1 MKIFQLKD
9 GYRYNSDSLFLWDF
23 ARKNCSFKASQSL
36 LDVGCGCGIL
46 GLLLAR
52 DFNCAL
58 SCIDIQPQNCELAQI
73 NARANDIKASIICA
87 DFFKDWESGNS
98 RISSAF
104 DENSRISSDFNENS
118 RISSDFD
125 VKSRI
130 PSDFNENSR
139 IPSAFDENSR
149 IPSNFNENSRISS
162 QGFHRSQGFERI
174 ICNPPFYDFGGEN
187 KNAHKNTSR
196 NASSFDISAFASK
209 CSKLLAPKGELVLCY
224 DARLI
229 DRLLQ
234 ALLEA
239 GLKPIKLAFLHSKP
253 SKSANVVLVVAK
265 KGVKSPLCVFGSLFA
280 CNDSGAHT
288 DFAKEVFIRADLTS
302 VDLII

>member
-1 MKIFQLKD
+1 MKLFQLKD

-73 NARANDIKASIICA
+73 NAGANDIKASIICA

-98 RISSAF
+98 AGNSK
-104 DENSRISSDFNENS
+104 ENSVGNS
-118 RISSDFD
+118 AGNSAWNF
-125 VKSRI
+125 RI
-130 PSDFNENSR
+130 P
-139 IPSAFDENSR
+139 
-149 IPSNFNENSRISS
+149 
-162 QGFHRSQGFERI
+162 SQGFERI

-224 DARLI
+224 DARLV

-253 SKSANVVLVVAK
+253 SKPANVVLVVAK
-265 KGVKSPLCVFGSLFA
+265 KGAKSPLCVFGSLFA
-280 CNDSGAHT
+280 CNESGTHS
-288 DFAKEVFIRADLTS
+288 DFAKEVFIQADLTS

>member
-1 MKIFQLKD
+1 MKLFQLKD

-58 SCIDIQPQNCELAQI
+58 SCIDIQPQNCELAQM
-73 NARANDIKASIICA
+73 NAQANDIKASIICA

-98 RISSAF
+98 AGNSVGNF
-104 DENSRISSDFNENS
+104 KENSAGNF
-118 RISSDFD
+118 
-125 VKSRI
+125 RI
-130 PSDFNENSR
+130 P
-139 IPSAFDENSR
+139 
-149 IPSNFNENSRISS
+149 
-162 QGFHRSQGFERI
+162 SQGFERI

-253 SKSANVVLVVAK
+253 SKPAKIVLVVAK
-265 KGVKSPLCVFGSLFA
+265 KGAKSPLCVFGSLFA
-280 CNDSGAHT
+280 CNESGTHS
-288 DFAKEVFIRADLTS
+288 DFAKEVFIKADLIS
-302 VDLII
+302 VDLQALI

>member
-1 MKIFQLKD
+1 MKLFQLKD
-9 GYRYNSDSLFLWDF
+9 RYRYNSDSLFLWDF
-23 ARKNCSFKASQSL
+23 ARKNCSFKARQSL

-58 SCIDIQPQNCELAQI
+58 SCIDIQPQNCELTQI
-73 NARANDIKASIICA
+73 NAGANGIKASIICA

-98 RISSAF
+98 AGNSK
-104 DENSRISSDFNENS
+104 ENSAGNS
-118 RISSDFD
+118 AGNF
-125 VKSRI
+125 RI
-130 PSDFNENSR
+130 PSQS
-139 IPSAFDENSR
+139 
-149 IPSNFNENSRISS
+149 
-162 QGFHRSQGFERI
+162 FERI

-224 DARLI
+224 DARLV

-253 SKSANVVLVVAK
+253 SKMANVVLVVAK
-265 KGVKSPLCVFGSLFA
+265 KGAKSPLCVFGSLFA
-280 CNDSGAHT
+280 CNENGAHT
-288 DFAKEVFIRADLTS
+288 DFAKEVFIQADLTS

>member
-1 MKIFQLKD
+1 MKLFQLKD

-58 SCIDIQPQNCELAQI
+58 SCIDIQPQNCELAQM
-73 NARANDIKASIICA
+73 NAGANDIKASIICA

-98 RISSAF
+98 AGNSK
-104 DENSRISSDFNENS
+104 ENSAGNS
-118 RISSDFD
+118 AGNF
-125 VKSRI
+125 RI
-130 PSDFNENSR
+130 PSLN
-139 IPSAFDENSR
+139 
-149 IPSNFNENSRISS
+149 
-162 QGFHRSQGFERI
+162 FERI

-224 DARLI
+224 DARLV
-229 DRLLQ
+229 DRLSQ
-234 ALLEA
+234 ALLEV

-253 SKSANVVLVVAK
+253 SKPANIVLVVAK
-265 KGVKSPLCVFGSLFA
+265 KGAKSPLCVFGSLFA
-280 CNDSGAHT
+280 CNENGAHT
-288 DFAKEVFIRADLTS
+288 DFAKEVFIQADLTS

>member
-1 MKIFQLKD
+1 MKLFQLKD

-73 NARANDIKASIICA
+73 NAQANDIKASIICA
-87 DFFKDWESGNS
+87 DFFKNWESGNS
-98 RISSAF
+98 AGNSK
-104 DENSRISSDFNENS
+104 ENSVGNS
-118 RISSDFD
+118 AGNSAGNF
-125 VKSRI
+125 RI
-130 PSDFNENSR
+130 P
-139 IPSAFDENSR
+139 
-149 IPSNFNENSRISS
+149 
-162 QGFHRSQGFERI
+162 SQGFERI

-224 DARLI
+224 DARLV

-253 SKSANVVLVVAK
+253 SKPANIVLVVAK
-265 KGVKSPLCVFGSLFA
+265 KGAKSPLCVFGSLFA
-280 CNDSGAHT
+280 CNESGTHS
-288 DFAKEVFIRADLTS
+288 DFAKEVFIKADLIS
-302 VDLII
+302 VDLQALI

>member
-23 ARKNCSFKASQSL
+23 ARKNCSFKARQSL

-98 RISSAF
+98 RI
-104 DENSRISSDFNENS
+104 
-118 RISSDFD
+118 
-125 VKSRI
+125 
-130 PSDFNENSR
+130 P
-139 IPSAFDENSR
+139 
-149 IPSNFNENSRISS
+149 S
-162 QGFHRSQGFERI
+162 QGFQRNQSFERI

-253 SKSANVVLVVAK
+253 SKPANVVLVVAK
-265 KGVKSPLCVFGSLFA
+265 KGTKSPLCVFGSLFA
-280 CNDSGAHT
+280 CNESGTHS
-288 DFAKEVFIRADLTS
+288 DFAKEVFIKADLIS
-302 VDLII
+302 VDLQALI

>member
-104 DENSRISSDFNENS
+104 DENSRISSD
-118 RISSDFD
+118 
-125 VKSRI
+125 
-130 PSDFNENSR
+130 
-139 IPSAFDENSR
+139 
-149 IPSNFNENSRISS
+149 FNENSRISS

>member
-1 MKIFQLKD
+1 MKLFQLKD

-58 SCIDIQPQNCELAQI
+58 SCIDIQPQNCQLAQM
-73 NARANDIKASIICA
+73 NAQANDIKASIICA

-98 RISSAF
+98 VGNSK
-104 DENSRISSDFNENS
+104 ENSAGNS
-118 RISSDFD
+118 AGNF
-125 VKSRI
+125 RI
-130 PSDFNENSR
+130 PSQS
-139 IPSAFDENSR
+139 
-149 IPSNFNENSRISS
+149 
-162 QGFHRSQGFERI
+162 FERI

-224 DARLI
+224 DARLV

-253 SKSANVVLVVAK
+253 SKPANVVLVVAK
-265 KGVKSPLCVFGSLFA
+265 KGAKSPLCVFGSLFA
-280 CNDSGAHT
+280 CNESGTHS
-288 DFAKEVFIRADLTS
+288 DFAKEVFIKADLIS
-302 VDLII
+302 VDLQALI

>member
-1 MKIFQLKD
+1 MKLFQLKD

-23 ARKNCSFKASQSL
+23 ARKNCSFKASHSL

-58 SCIDIQPQNCELAQI
+58 SCIDIQPQNCELTQKNADSNGI
-73 NARANDIKASIICA
+73 NASVICA
-87 DFFKDWESGNS
+87 DFFEDWESEDFIANSRENFIENSRKNLAEIYLGNS
-98 RISSAF
+98 RIH
-104 DENSRISSDFNENS
+104 
-118 RISSDFD
+118 
-125 VKSRI
+125 SRI
-130 PSDFNENSR
+130 PYQNFQGKQ
-139 IPSAFDENSR
+139 AF
-149 IPSNFNENSRISS
+149 
-162 QGFHRSQGFERI
+162 QGSQGFERI

-224 DARLI
+224 DARLV

-265 KGVKSPLCVFGSLFA
+265 KGAKSPLCVFGSLFA
-280 CNDSGAHT
+280 CNESGTHS
-288 DFAKEVFIRADLTS
+288 DFAKEVFIKADLIS

>member
-1 MKIFQLKD
+1 MKLFQLKD

-58 SCIDIQPQNCELAQI
+58 SCIDIQPQNCQLAQI
-73 NARANDIKASIICA
+73 NAGANDIKASIICA

-98 RISSAF
+98 VANSAG
-104 DENSRISSDFNENS
+104 
-118 RISSDFD
+118 
-125 VKSRI
+125 
-130 PSDFNENSR
+130 NSR
-139 IPSAFDENSR
+139 IPSLN
-149 IPSNFNENSRISS
+149 
-162 QGFHRSQGFERI
+162 FERI

-253 SKSANVVLVVAK
+253 SKPANVVLVVAK
-265 KGVKSPLCVFGSLFA
+265 KGAKSPLCVFGSLFA
-280 CNDSGAHT
+280 CNESGTHS
-288 DFAKEVFIRADLTS
+288 DFAKEVFIKADLIS
-302 VDLII
+302 VDLQALI

>member
-1 MKIFQLKD
+1 MKLFQLKD

-73 NARANDIKASIICA
+73 NAQANDIKASIICA

-98 RISSAF
+98 AG
-104 DENSRISSDFNENS
+104 NSVGNFG
-118 RISSDFD
+118 
-125 VKSRI
+125 I
-130 PSDFNENSR
+130 PSQSCQRNQS
-139 IPSAFDENSR
+139 
-149 IPSNFNENSRISS
+149 
-162 QGFHRSQGFERI
+162 FERI

-196 NASSFDISAFASK
+196 NASIFDVSAFASK

-224 DARLI
+224 DARLV

-253 SKSANVVLVVAK
+253 SKPANVVLVVAK
-265 KGVKSPLCVFGSLFA
+265 KGAKSPLCVFGSLFA
-280 CNDSGAHT
+280 CNEGGTHS
-288 DFAKEVFIRADLTS
+288 DFAKEVFIKADLIS

>member
-1 MKIFQLKD
+1 MKLFQLKD

-58 SCIDIQPQNCELAQI
+58 SCIDIQPQNCKLAQM
-73 NARANDIKASIICA
+73 NAQANDIKASIICA

-98 RISSAF
+98 RI
-104 DENSRISSDFNENS
+104 
-118 RISSDFD
+118 
-125 VKSRI
+125 
-130 PSDFNENSR
+130 PSN
-139 IPSAFDENSR
+139 FDENSR
-149 IPSNFNENSRISS
+149 IPSNFDGNFRIPSLN
-162 QGFHRSQGFERI
+162 FERI

-196 NASSFDISAFASK
+196 NASSFDISAFTSK

-224 DARLI
+224 DARLV

-234 ALLEA
+234 ALLQA

-253 SKSANVVLVVAK
+253 SKPANVVLVVAK
-265 KGVKSPLCVFGSLFA
+265 KGAKSPLCVFGSLFA
-280 CNDSGAHT
+280 CNESGAHSE
-288 DFAKEVFIRADLTS
+288 FAKEVFIKADLIS
-302 VDLII
+302 VDLQALI

>member
-1 MKIFQLKD
+1 MKLFQLKD

-58 SCIDIQPQNCELAQI
+58 SCIDIQPQNCELAQM
-73 NARANDIKASIICA
+73 NAQANGIKASIICA

-98 RISSAF
+98 V
-104 DENSRISSDFNENS
+104 ENSAGNS
-118 RISSDFD
+118 AGNFG
-125 VKSRI
+125 I
-130 PSDFNENSR
+130 PSQSCQRNQS
-139 IPSAFDENSR
+139 
-149 IPSNFNENSRISS
+149 
-162 QGFHRSQGFERI
+162 FERI

-224 DARLI
+224 DARLV

-253 SKSANVVLVVAK
+253 SKPANVVLVVAK
-265 KGVKSPLCVFGSLFA
+265 KGAKSPLCVFGSLFA
-280 CNDSGAHT
+280 CNENGAHT
-288 DFAKEVFIRADLTS
+288 DFAKEVFIQADLTS

>member
-1 MKIFQLKD
+1 MKLFQLKD

-73 NARANDIKASIICA
+73 NAQANDIKASIICA
-87 DFFKDWESGNS
+87 DFFKNWESGNS
-98 RISSAF
+98 AGNSK
-104 DENSRISSDFNENS
+104 ENSVGNS
-118 RISSDFD
+118 AGNSAGNF
-125 VKSRI
+125 RI
-130 PSDFNENSR
+130 P
-139 IPSAFDENSR
+139 
-149 IPSNFNENSRISS
+149 
-162 QGFHRSQGFERI
+162 SQGFERI

-196 NASSFDISAFASK
+196 NASSFDISAFTSK

-224 DARLI
+224 DARLV

-253 SKSANVVLVVAK
+253 SKPANIVLVVAK
-265 KGVKSPLCVFGSLFA
+265 KGAKSPLCVFGSLFA
-280 CNDSGAHT
+280 CNESGTHS
-288 DFAKEVFIRADLTS
+288 DFAKEVFIKADLIS
-302 VDLII
+302 VDLQALI

>member
-1 MKIFQLKD
+1 MKLFQLKD

-58 SCIDIQPQNCELAQI
+58 SCIDIQPQNCELAQM
-73 NARANDIKASIICA
+73 NAQANGIKASIICA

-98 RISSAF
+98 V
-104 DENSRISSDFNENS
+104 ENSAGNS
-118 RISSDFD
+118 AGNFG
-125 VKSRI
+125 I
-130 PSDFNENSR
+130 PSQSCQRNQ
-139 IPSAFDENSR
+139 I
-149 IPSNFNENSRISS
+149 
-162 QGFHRSQGFERI
+162 FERI

-196 NASSFDISAFASK
+196 NASSFDISAFAIK

-224 DARLI
+224 DARLV

-234 ALLEA
+234 ALLEV

-253 SKSANVVLVVAK
+253 SKPANIVLVVAK
-265 KGVKSPLCVFGSLFA
+265 KGAKSPLCVFGSLFA
-280 CNDSGAHT
+280 CNESGTHS
-288 DFAKEVFIRADLTS
+288 DFAKEVFIKADLIS

>member
-73 NARANDIKASIICA
+73 NAGANDIKASIICA

-98 RISSAF
+98 RI
-104 DENSRISSDFNENS
+104 
-118 RISSDFD
+118 
-125 VKSRI
+125 
-130 PSDFNENSR
+130 P
-139 IPSAFDENSR
+139 
-149 IPSNFNENSRISS
+149 S
-162 QGFHRSQGFERI
+162 QGFQESQGFQRSKSFERI

-253 SKSANVVLVVAK
+253 SKPANVVLVVAK
-265 KGVKSPLCVFGSLFA
+265 KGAKSPLCVFGSLFA
-280 CNDSGAHT
+280 CNENGAHT
-288 DFAKEVFIRADLTS
+288 DFAKEVFIQADLTS

>member
-1 MKIFQLKD
+1 MKLFQLKD

-73 NARANDIKASIICA
+73 NAGANDIKASIICA

-98 RISSAF
+98 RI
-104 DENSRISSDFNENS
+104 
-118 RISSDFD
+118 
-125 VKSRI
+125 

-139 IPSAFDENSR
+139 IPS
-149 IPSNFNENSRISS
+149 
-162 QGFHRSQGFERI
+162 QGFQGSLGFERI

-253 SKSANVVLVVAK
+253 SKPANVVLVVAK
-265 KGVKSPLCVFGSLFA
+265 KGAKSPLCVFGSLFA
-280 CNDSGAHT
+280 CNENGAHT
-288 DFAKEVFIRADLTS
+288 DFAKEVFIQADLTS

>member
-1 MKIFQLKD
+1 MKLFQLKD
-9 GYRYNSDSLFLWDF
+9 GYLYNSDSLFLWDF

-73 NARANDIKASIICA
+73 NAQANDIKASIICA

-98 RISSAF
+98 RI
-104 DENSRISSDFNENS
+104 
-118 RISSDFD
+118 
-125 VKSRI
+125 

-139 IPSAFDENSR
+139 IPSKSF
-149 IPSNFNENSRISS
+149 
-162 QGFHRSQGFERI
+162 QRSQGFERI

-253 SKSANVVLVVAK
+253 SKPANVVLVVAK
-265 KGVKSPLCVFGSLFA
+265 KGAKSPLCVFGSLFA
-280 CNDSGAHT
+280 CNESGTHS
-288 DFAKEVFIRADLTS
+288 DFAKEVFIKADLIS
-302 VDLII
+302 VDLQALI

>member
-58 SCIDIQPQNCELAQI
+58 SCIDIQPQNCELAQM
-73 NARANDIKASIICA
+73 NAGANGIKASIICA

-98 RISSAF
+98 AGNF
-104 DENSRISSDFNENS
+104 KENSVGNS
-118 RISSDFD
+118 AGNF
-125 VKSRI
+125 RI
-130 PSDFNENSR
+130 PSQS
-139 IPSAFDENSR
+139 
-149 IPSNFNENSRISS
+149 
-162 QGFHRSQGFERI
+162 FERI

-224 DARLI
+224 DARLV

-253 SKSANVVLVVAK
+253 SKPANVVLVVAK
-265 KGVKSPLCVFGSLFA
+265 KGAKSPLCVFGSLFA
-280 CNDSGAHT
+280 CNESGTHS
-288 DFAKEVFIRADLTS
+288 DFAKEVFIKADLTS

>member
-1 MKIFQLKD
+1 MKLFQLKD

-73 NARANDIKASIICA
+73 NAGANDIKASIICA

-98 RISSAF
+98 AGNSK
-104 DENSRISSDFNENS
+104 ENSVGNS
-118 RISSDFD
+118 AGNF
-125 VKSRI
+125 RI
-130 PSDFNENSR
+130 PSQN
-139 IPSAFDENSR
+139 
-149 IPSNFNENSRISS
+149 
-162 QGFHRSQGFERI
+162 FERI

-224 DARLI
+224 DARLV

-234 ALLEA
+234 ALLQA

-253 SKSANVVLVVAK
+253 SKPANVVLVVAK
-265 KGVKSPLCVFGSLFA
+265 KGAKSPLCVFGSLFA
-280 CNDSGAHT
+280 CNESGTHS
-288 DFAKEVFIRADLTS
+288 DFAKEVFIKADLIS
-302 VDLII
+302 VDLQALI

>member
-1 MKIFQLKD
+1 MKLFQLKD

-36 LDVGCGCGIL
+36 LDVGCGCRIL

-58 SCIDIQPQNCELAQI
+58 SCIDIQSHNCELAQM
-73 NARANDIKASIICA
+73 NAGANDIKASIICA

-98 RISSAF
+98 AGNSK
-104 DENSRISSDFNENS
+104 ENSVGNS
-118 RISSDFD
+118 AGNF
-125 VKSRI
+125 RI
-130 PSDFNENSR
+130 P
-139 IPSAFDENSR
+139 
-149 IPSNFNENSRISS
+149 
-162 QGFHRSQGFERI
+162 SQGFERI

-253 SKSANVVLVVAK
+253 SKPANVVLVVAK
-265 KGVKSPLCVFGSLFA
+265 KGAKSPLCVFGSLFA
-280 CNDSGAHT
+280 CNESGTHS
-288 DFAKEVFIRADLTS
+288 DFAKEVFIKADLIS
-302 VDLII
+302 VDLQALI

>member
-1 MKIFQLKD
+1 MKLFQLKD

-58 SCIDIQPQNCELAQI
+58 SCIDIQPQNCELAQM
-73 NARANDIKASIICA
+73 NAVANDIKASIICA
-87 DFFKDWESGNS
+87 DFFKDWESWNSAGNS
-98 RISSAF
+98 K
-104 DENSRISSDFNENS
+104 ENSAGNS
-118 RISSDFD
+118 AGNF
-125 VKSRI
+125 RI
-130 PSDFNENSR
+130 PSQN
-139 IPSAFDENSR
+139 
-149 IPSNFNENSRISS
+149 
-162 QGFHRSQGFERI
+162 FERI

-209 CSKLLAPKGELVLCY
+209 CFKLLAPKGELVLCY
-224 DARLI
+224 DARLV

-234 ALLEA
+234 ALLQA

-253 SKSANVVLVVAK
+253 SKPANVVLVVAK
-265 KGVKSPLCVFGSLFA
+265 KGAKSPLCIFGSLFA
-280 CNDSGAHT
+280 CNESGTHS
-288 DFAKEVFIRADLTS
+288 DFAKEIFIKADLIS
-302 VDLII
+302 VDLQALI

>member
-58 SCIDIQPQNCELAQI
+58 SCIDIQPQNCELAQM
-73 NARANDIKASIICA
+73 NAQANDIKASIICA

-98 RISSAF
+98 RI
-104 DENSRISSDFNENS
+104 
-118 RISSDFD
+118 
-125 VKSRI
+125 
-130 PSDFNENSR
+130 PSN
-139 IPSAFDENSR
+139 FDENSR
-149 IPSNFNENSRISS
+149 IPSQS
-162 QGFHRSQGFERI
+162 FERI

-224 DARLI
+224 DARLV

-234 ALLEA
+234 ALLQA

-253 SKSANVVLVVAK
+253 GKPANVVLVVAK
-265 KGVKSPLCVFGSLFA
+265 KGAKSPLCVFGSLFA
-280 CNDSGAHT
+280 CNESGTHS
-288 DFAKEVFIRADLTS
+288 DFAKEVFIKADLTS

>member
-1 MKIFQLKD
+1 MKLFQLKD

-36 LDVGCGCGIL
+36 LDIGCGCGIL

-58 SCIDIQPQNCELAQI
+58 SCIDIQPQNCKLAQI
-73 NARANDIKASIICA
+73 NAQANDIKASIICA

-98 RISSAF
+98 VGNSK
-104 DENSRISSDFNENS
+104 ENSVGNS
-118 RISSDFD
+118 AGNF
-125 VKSRI
+125 RI
-130 PSDFNENSR
+130 PS
-139 IPSAFDENSR
+139 IT
-149 IPSNFNENSRISS
+149 
-162 QGFHRSQGFERI
+162 FERI

-224 DARLI
+224 DARLV

-253 SKSANVVLVVAK
+253 SKPANVVLVVAK
-265 KGVKSPLCVFGSLFA
+265 KGAKSPLCVFGSLFA
-280 CNDSGAHT
+280 CNESGTHS
-288 DFAKEVFIRADLTS
+288 DFAKEVFIKADLTS

>member
-1 MKIFQLKD
+1 MKLFQLKD

-73 NARANDIKASIICA
+73 NAGANDIKASIICA

-98 RISSAF
+98 AGNSK
-104 DENSRISSDFNENS
+104 ENSAGNS
-118 RISSDFD
+118 AGNFG
-125 VKSRI
+125 I
-130 PSDFNENSR
+130 P
-139 IPSAFDENSR
+139 
-149 IPSNFNENSRISS
+149 
-162 QGFHRSQGFERI
+162 SQGFERI

-234 ALLEA
+234 ALLQA

-253 SKSANVVLVVAK
+253 SKPANVVLVVAK
-265 KGVKSPLCVFGSLFA
+265 KGAKSPLCVFGSLFA
-280 CNDSGAHT
+280 CNESGTHS
-288 DFAKEVFIRADLTS
+288 DFAKEVFIKADLIS

>member
-1 MKIFQLKD
+1 MTLFQLKD

-58 SCIDIQPQNCELAQI
+58 SCIDIQPQNCKLAQI
-73 NARANDIKASIICA
+73 NAQANDIKASIICA

-98 RISSAF
+98 AGNSK
-104 DENSRISSDFNENS
+104 ENSAGNS
-118 RISSDFD
+118 AGNF
-125 VKSRI
+125 RI
-130 PSDFNENSR
+130 PSQS
-139 IPSAFDENSR
+139 
-149 IPSNFNENSRISS
+149 
-162 QGFHRSQGFERI
+162 FERI

-209 CSKLLAPKGELVLCY
+209 CFKLLAPKGELVLCY
-224 DARLI
+224 DARLV

-234 ALLEA
+234 ALLQA

-253 SKSANVVLVVAK
+253 SKPANVVLAVAK
-265 KGVKSPLCVFGSLFA
+265 KGAKSPLCVFGSLFA
-280 CNDSGAHT
+280 CNESGTHS
-288 DFAKEVFIRADLTS
+288 DFAKEVFIKADLIS
-302 VDLII
+302 VDLQALI

>member
-1 MKIFQLKD
+1 MKLFQLKD

-58 SCIDIQPQNCELAQI
+58 SCIDIQPQNCELAQM
-73 NARANDIKASIICA
+73 NAQANDIKASIICA

-98 RISSAF
+98 VGNSK
-104 DENSRISSDFNENS
+104 ENSVGNS
-118 RISSDFD
+118 AGNF
-125 VKSRI
+125 RI
-130 PSDFNENSR
+130 PSLN
-139 IPSAFDENSR
+139 
-149 IPSNFNENSRISS
+149 
-162 QGFHRSQGFERI
+162 FERI

-224 DARLI
+224 DARLV

-253 SKSANVVLVVAK
+253 SKPANVVLVVAK
-265 KGVKSPLCVFGSLFA
+265 KGAKSPLCVFGSLFA
-280 CNDSGAHT
+280 CNESGTHS
-288 DFAKEVFIRADLTS
+288 DFAKEVFIKADLIS

>member
-1 MKIFQLKD
+1 MKLFQLKD

-73 NARANDIKASIICA
+73 NAQANDIKASIICA
-87 DFFKDWESGNS
+87 DFFKDWESVN
-98 RISSAF
+98 
-104 DENSRISSDFNENS
+104 
-118 RISSDFD
+118 
-125 VKSRI
+125 SRI
-130 PSDFNENSR
+130 PSD
-139 IPSAFDENSR
+139 FDENSR
-149 IPSNFNENSRISS
+149 IPSKSL
-162 QGFHRSQGFERI
+162 QGSQGFERI

-224 DARLI
+224 DARLV

-253 SKSANVVLVVAK
+253 SKPANVVLVVAK
-265 KGVKSPLCVFGSLFA
+265 KGAKSPLCVFGSLFA
-280 CNDSGAHT
+280 CNESGTHS
-288 DFAKEVFIRADLTS
+288 DFAKEVFIKADLTS

>member
-1 MKIFQLKD
+1 MKLFQLKD

-73 NARANDIKASIICA
+73 NAGANGIKASIICA

-98 RISSAF
+98 RI
-104 DENSRISSDFNENS
+104 
-118 RISSDFD
+118 
-125 VKSRI
+125 
-130 PSDFNENSR
+130 PSD
-139 IPSAFDENSR
+139 FDENSR
-149 IPSNFNENSRISS
+149 IPSKI
-162 QGFHRSQGFERI
+162 FERI

-253 SKSANVVLVVAK
+253 SKPANVVLVVAK
-265 KGVKSPLCVFGSLFA
+265 KGAKSPLCVFGSLFA
-280 CNDSGAHT
+280 CNESGTHS
-288 DFAKEVFIRADLTS
+288 DFAKEVFIKADLIS
-302 VDLII
+302 VDLQALI

>member
-1 MKIFQLKD
+1 MKLFQLKD

-52 DFNCAL
+52 DFNCVL

-73 NARANDIKASIICA
+73 NAGANDIKASIICA

-98 RISSAF
+98 RI
-104 DENSRISSDFNENS
+104 
-118 RISSDFD
+118 
-125 VKSRI
+125 

-139 IPSAFDENSR
+139 IPSKSF
-149 IPSNFNENSRISS
+149 
-162 QGFHRSQGFERI
+162 QRSQGFERI

-253 SKSANVVLVVAK
+253 SKHANVVLVVAK
-265 KGVKSPLCVFGSLFA
+265 KGAKSPLCVFGSLFA
-280 CNDSGAHT
+280 CNESGTHS
-288 DFAKEVFIRADLTS
+288 DFAKEVFIQADLTS

>member
-1 MKIFQLKD
+1 MKLFQLKD

-58 SCIDIQPQNCELAQI
+58 SCIDIQPQNCKLAQI
-73 NARANDIKASIICA
+73 NAQANDIKASIICA

-98 RISSAF
+98 V
-104 DENSRISSDFNENS
+104 ENSAGNS
-118 RISSDFD
+118 AGNFG
-125 VKSRI
+125 I
-130 PSDFNENSR
+130 PSQSCQRNQ
-139 IPSAFDENSR
+139 I
-149 IPSNFNENSRISS
+149 
-162 QGFHRSQGFERI
+162 FERI

-224 DARLI
+224 DARLV

-234 ALLEA
+234 ALLQA

-253 SKSANVVLVVAK
+253 SKPANVVLVVAK
-265 KGVKSPLCVFGSLFA
+265 KGAKSPLCVFGSLFA
-280 CNDSGAHT
+280 CNESGTHS
-288 DFAKEVFIRADLTS
+288 DFAKEVFIKADLTS

>member
-1 MKIFQLKD
+1 MKLFQLKD

-73 NARANDIKASIICA
+73 NAGANDIKASIICA

-98 RISSAF
+98 RI
-104 DENSRISSDFNENS
+104 
-118 RISSDFD
+118 
-125 VKSRI
+125 
-130 PSDFNENSR
+130 PSN
-139 IPSAFDENSR
+139 FDENSR
-149 IPSNFNENSRISS
+149 IPSQSCQRNQI
-162 QGFHRSQGFERI
+162 FERI

-224 DARLI
+224 DARLV

-253 SKSANVVLVVAK
+253 SKPANVVLVVAK
-265 KGVKSPLCVFGSLFA
+265 KGAKSPLCVFGSLFA
-280 CNDSGAHT
+280 CNESGTHS
-288 DFAKEVFIRADLTS
+288 DFAKEVFIKADLIS

>member
-58 SCIDIQPQNCELAQI
+58 SCIDIQPQNCELAQM
-73 NARANDIKASIICA
+73 NAQANDIKASIICA

-98 RISSAF
+98 AGNSK
-104 DENSRISSDFNENS
+104 ENSVGNS
-118 RISSDFD
+118 AGNF
-125 VKSRI
+125 RI
-130 PSDFNENSR
+130 PSLN
-139 IPSAFDENSR
+139 
-149 IPSNFNENSRISS
+149 
-162 QGFHRSQGFERI
+162 FERI

-224 DARLI
+224 DARLV

-253 SKSANVVLVVAK
+253 SKPANVVLVVAK
-265 KGVKSPLCVFGSLFA
+265 KGAKSPLCVFGSLFA
-280 CNDSGAHT
+280 CNENGAHT
-288 DFAKEVFIRADLTS
+288 DFAKEVFIQADLTS

>member
-73 NARANDIKASIICA
+73 NAGANGIKASIICA

-98 RISSAF
+98 AGNSK
-104 DENSRISSDFNENS
+104 ENSAENS
-118 RISSDFD
+118 AENF
-125 VKSRI
+125 RI
-130 PSDFNENSR
+130 P
-139 IPSAFDENSR
+139 
-149 IPSNFNENSRISS
+149 
-162 QGFHRSQGFERI
+162 SQGFERI

-224 DARLI
+224 DARLV

-253 SKSANVVLVVAK
+253 SKPANVVLVVAK
-265 KGVKSPLCVFGSLFA
+265 KGAKSPLCVFGSLFA
-280 CNDSGAHT
+280 CNENGAHT
-288 DFAKEVFIRADLTS
+288 DFAKEVFIQADLTS

>member
-58 SCIDIQPQNCELAQI
+58 SCIDIQPQNCQLAQI
-73 NARANDIKASIICA
+73 NAEANDIKASIICA

-98 RISSAF
+98 RIPSNF
-104 DENSRISSDFNENS
+104 DENF
-118 RISSDFD
+118 
-125 VKSRI
+125 RI
-130 PSDFNENSR
+130 PSN
-139 IPSAFDENSR
+139 FDENSR
-149 IPSNFNENSRISS
+149 IPS
-162 QGFHRSQGFERI
+162 QGFQKSQGFERI

-253 SKSANVVLVVAK
+253 SKPANVVLVVAK
-265 KGVKSPLCVFGSLFA
+265 KGAKSPLCVFGSLFA
-280 CNDSGAHT
+280 CNENGAHT
-288 DFAKEVFIRADLTS
+288 DFAKEVFIQADLTS

>member
-1 MKIFQLKD
+1 MKLFQLKD

-73 NARANDIKASIICA
+73 NAQANGIKATIICA

-98 RISSAF
+98 RI
-104 DENSRISSDFNENS
+104 
-118 RISSDFD
+118 
-125 VKSRI
+125 
-130 PSDFNENSR
+130 PSD
-139 IPSAFDENSR
+139 FDENSR
-149 IPSNFNENSRISS
+149 IPSKSCQRNQI
-162 QGFHRSQGFERI
+162 FERI

-224 DARLI
+224 DARLV

-239 GLKPIKLAFLHSKP
+239 ELKPIKLAFLHSKP
-253 SKSANVVLVVAK
+253 SKPANVVLVVAK
-265 KGVKSPLCVFGSLFA
+265 KGTKSPLCVFGSLFA
-280 CNDSGAHT
+280 CNENGAHT
-288 DFAKEVFIRADLTS
+288 DFAKEVFIQADLTS

>member
-1 MKIFQLKD
+1 MKLFQLKD

-58 SCIDIQPQNCELAQI
+58 SCIDIQPQNCELAQM
-73 NARANDIKASIICA
+73 NAGANDIKASIICA

-98 RISSAF
+98 IGNF
-104 DENSRISSDFNENS
+104 G
-118 RISSDFD
+118 
-125 VKSRI
+125 I
-130 PSDFNENSR
+130 PSQSCQRNQ
-139 IPSAFDENSR
+139 I
-149 IPSNFNENSRISS
+149 
-162 QGFHRSQGFERI
+162 FERI

-224 DARLI
+224 DARLV

-253 SKSANVVLVVAK
+253 SKPANVVLVVAK
-265 KGVKSPLCVFGSLFA
+265 KGAKSPLCIFGSLFA
-280 CNDSGAHT
+280 CNESGTHS
-288 DFAKEVFIRADLTS
+288 DFAKEVFIKADLIS
-302 VDLII
+302 VDLQALI

>member
-1 MKIFQLKD
+1 MKLFQLKD

-58 SCIDIQPQNCELAQI
+58 SCIDIQPQNCKLAQI
-73 NARANDIKASIICA
+73 NAVANDIKASIICA

-98 RISSAF
+98 RIPSNF
-104 DENSRISSDFNENS
+104 DENF
-118 RISSDFD
+118 
-125 VKSRI
+125 RI
-130 PSDFNENSR
+130 PSL
-139 IPSAFDENSR
+139 
-149 IPSNFNENSRISS
+149 
-162 QGFHRSQGFERI
+162 GFQRSKSFERI

-224 DARLI
+224 DARLV

-253 SKSANVVLVVAK
+253 SKPANVVLVVAK
-265 KGVKSPLCVFGSLFA
+265 KGAKSPLCVFGSLFA
-280 CNDSGAHT
+280 CNKSGTHS
-288 DFAKEVFIRADLTS
+288 DFAKEVFIKADLIS
-302 VDLII
+302 VDLQALI

>member
-1 MKIFQLKD
+1 MKLFQLKD

-73 NARANDIKASIICA
+73 NAGANDIKASIICA

-98 RISSAF
+98 AGNSVGNF
-104 DENSRISSDFNENS
+104 KENSVGNS
-118 RISSDFD
+118 AGNF
-125 VKSRI
+125 RI
-130 PSDFNENSR
+130 PSQSCQRNQS
-139 IPSAFDENSR
+139 
-149 IPSNFNENSRISS
+149 
-162 QGFHRSQGFERI
+162 FERI

-224 DARLI
+224 DARLV

-253 SKSANVVLVVAK
+253 SKPANVVLVVAK
-265 KGVKSPLCVFGSLFA
+265 KGAKSPLCVFGSLFA
-280 CNDSGAHT
+280 CNESGTHS
-288 DFAKEVFIRADLTS
+288 DFAKEIFIKADLIS
-302 VDLII
+302 VDLQALI